1 MRAVLIIAA
10 TTLLLPGLACA
21 QTSKSFATK
30 SFSGRASYYDKNYKG
45 KTASGAAYDGAQFT
59 AAHRTLA
66 FGTRLRVTDK
76 RTGRSVIVVVTDRG
90 PFVQNVV
97 LDLSYAAA
105 KSLGMV
111 ARGIIPIE
119 ARLASSTE

>member
-1 MRAVLIIAA
+1 MRAGLVIAA
-10 TTLLLPGLACA
+10 TILLPGLACA
-21 QTSKSFATK
+21 QTSK

-45 KTASGAAYDGAQFT
+45 KTASGAVYDGAQFT
-59 AAHRTLA
+59 AAHRNLA

-76 RTGRSVIVVVTDRG
+76 RTGRSVIVVVNDRG
-90 PFVQNVV
+90 PFVRDVV

-111 ARGIIPIE
+111 ARGIIPIKAE
-119 ARLASSTE
+119 PAAATE